1 MSLPQSSVNRRL
13 ALSIFAFIGL
23 ALGVFFM
30 PRVNPFFASRPELN
44 RNEAKTIVE
53 NYAQQRGYDLREFFS
68 GGIYVYDGFGLEYL
82 MEKSGVGPVIALGRA
97 DHLPLSYW
105 QFDFYRNV
113 PRDNQQETFQA
124 RVSPTGKLL
133 GFRHVL
139 PDSARGDTLSAAAA
153 LQLAQQTLQNWP
165 GVRFADFKLEQSSST
180 KKSRR
185 TDHRLIFTR
194 TSAELGEGAE
204 ILEVSIAGTELAGV
218 IRWFRNP
225 QNYFTTSGVVGATN
239 LLLNTASVAIYVVLL
254 FSAVIAFLRKY
265 HDGEIGV
272 RTGLWLGGIVFFSA
286 LSFALNI
293 WERFAFGANFGPI
306 SLVYSKFILL
316 GISVVFNYNIMA
328 LAAFAAWTVGEHI
341 LRTDRPRLLAGID
354 SIFNRR
360 WLTKNVGR
368 ELPVGLAFG
377 LIIFGFIQLLIYGM
391 IHFWGVLPRLSFN
404 NISGFDG
411 YLPFLSLLAIIL
423 LTTLLD
429 EITFRGF
436 LVTGLRR
443 MLKSS
448 FPAIVLAG
456 VLYGFFLIFF
466 SESYSFRPAPFSLI
480 PFITLGLAQSI
491 IFWRYGLLATMTS
504 GAVFG
509 TLNFIGPL
517 LGSAEPFFIGSGIIG
532 VALLL
537 GLLVMGWIGAR
548 RGEEFEYT
556 PEDEPAHV
564 RRIKERVRM
573 QKELEIARRVQLHLL
588 PKDNPRYA
596 GFDIAGACLPA
607 LEVGGDYY
615 DFVDLRDGKLGI
627 AVGDVSG
634 KGVPAAIYMTLT
646 KGILQSHAEEDS
658 SPKHV
663 LSKVNH
669 LMYRTIERNW
679 YVSMFYAVL
688 DSKRRVLK
696 FARAGHNPAIV
707 FSTGTSETRLLQTA
721 GIGLGLEKGDLFTKT
736 LVEGELQLSPG
747 DTLVFYTDGFTEAM
761 NSGQEELGS
770 DRFLDILHRFN
781 NGSAT
786 QVLNHAFE
794 EVRKFA
800 GDHPQHDDMTMVVLK
815 AY

>member
-1 MSLPQSSVNRRL
+1 MSWTKTSSLKKPRASNFCRCRHSSTMRR
-13 ALSIFAFIGL
+13 AW
-23 ALGVFFM
+23 
-30 PRVNPFFASRPELN
+30 PRVIWGLP
-44 RNEAKTIVE
+44 AK
-53 NYAQQRGYDLREFFS
+53 
-68 GGIYVYDGFGLEYL
+68 
-82 MEKSGVGPVIALGRA
+82 
-97 DHLPLSYW
+97 
-105 QFDFYRNV
+105 
-113 PRDNQQETFQA
+113 
-124 RVSPTGKLL
+124 L
-133 GFRHVL
+133 GFKHTL
-139 PDSARGDTLSAAAA
+139 PDSAAGDTLSSAAA

-165 GVRFADFKLEQSSST
+165 GVQFADFKLEQSSST

-194 TSAELGEGAE
+194 TGADVGEGAE
-204 ILEVSIAGTELAGV
+204 VLEVSIAGAELAGV

-225 QNYFTTSGVVGATN
+225 QNYLTTSGVVGGAN
-239 LLLNTASVAIYVVLL
+239 LLLNTISVAVYVVLL
-254 FSAVIAFLRKY
+254 FGSIIAFLRKY
-265 HDGEIGV
+265 HEGEIGV
-272 RTGLWLGGIVFFSA
+272 RTGLWLGGIVFFSV
-286 LSFALNI
+286 LGFTLNI
-293 WERFAFGANFGPI
+293 WERVGFGANFGPI
-306 SLVYSKFILL
+306 SPLYSKFILL
-316 GISVVFNYNIMA
+316 GLQIVFNYNIMA
-328 LAAFAAWTVGEHI
+328 LTVFAAWTVGEQL

-354 SIFNRR
+354 SVFNRR
-360 WLTKNVGR
+360 WFTKNVGR
-368 ELPVGLAFG
+368 ELPAGFAFG
-377 LIIFGFIQLLIYGM
+377 LMIFGFIQLLIYGI
-391 IHFWGVLPRLSFN
+391 IHLWGVLPRLSFSN
-404 NISGFDG
+404 VSGFDG
-411 YLPFLSLLAIIL
+411 YLPFFSLLAFIL
-423 LTTLLD
+423 LTALLD

-436 LVTGLRR
+436 LVTVLRR
-443 MLKSS
+443 MMKSS
-448 FPAIVLAG
+448 FLAIILAG

-466 SESYSFRPAPFSLI
+466 SETYSFRLAPFSLI
-480 PFITLGLAQSI
+480 PFIALGLAQSI
-491 IFWRYGLLATMTS
+491 IFWRYGLLAAMTS
-504 GAVFG
+504 GVVFS
-509 TLNFIGPL
+509 TMNFIGPL
-517 LGSAEPFFIGSGIIG
+517 LGSAEPFFIGSGIAGAG
-532 VALLL
+532 VLLALLIA
-537 GLLVMGWIGAR
+537 GLIGGW

-564 RRIKERVRM
+564 RRIKERVRL

-588 PKDNPRYA
+588 PKENPQLS

-615 DFVDLRDGKLGI
+615 DFVELNDGKLGI

-646 KGILQSHAEEDS
+646 KGILQSHAEEDP

-669 LMYRTIERNW
+669 LMYRTIERSW

-761 NSGQEELGS
+761 NSEQEEFGS
-770 DRFLDILHRFN
+770 ERFLEVLHRSN
-781 NGSAT
+781 HGSAA
-786 QVLNHAFE
+786 QLLQNAFD

-815 AY
+815 AH